1 MYFHSP
7 FAIANESFHICFK
20 NQAFLVLPGR
30 RLKVAEVDSV
40 KVIGII
46 GGMSWESSAEYYR
59 LINQEVNRKLGGLHS
74 AEILMFSLD
83 FEQIE
88 KLQHSGKWEE
98 ATKIMVDAAR
108 RLDRGGADFLIIAT
122 NTMHR
127 MADEVQNSVRVPL
140 LHIADATGDRIKKA
154 GFKRVGLLGTI
165 YTMEEDFYKGRLI
178 DRYGLEVSIPGNEDR
193 KLVNDIIYNEL
204 CLGKINQSSKQDVV
218 RIIDGLAA
226 EGAEAVILGCTEIPL
241 LIQQKDA
248 KVPLFD
254 TTLIHAETAVARA
267 LEVDNAPVSNDI
279 IGSGSHCSFSRHTS
293 NRALSPSRFDRIYSN
308 LDSFI
313 RNSRSLP

>member
-1 MYFHSP
+1 M
-7 FAIANESFHICFK
+7 
-20 NQAFLVLPGR
+20 
-30 RLKVAEVDSV
+30 

-59 LINQEVNRKLGGLHS
+59 LINQEVNHELGGLHS
-74 AEILMFSLD
+74 AAILMFSVD

-88 KLQHSGKWEE
+88 KLQHSGKWQE

-108 RLDRGGADFLIIAT
+108 RVERGGADFLIIAT

-127 MADEVQNSVRVPL
+127 MADEVQNSVKIPL
-140 LHIADATGDRIKKA
+140 LHIADATGDRIKEA

-178 DRYGLEVSIPGNEDR
+178 DRYGFEVSIPGSQDR

-204 CLGKINQSSKQDVV
+204 CLGRNVPSSKQNIV
-218 RIIDGLAA
+218 RIINGLAA

-241 LIQQKDA
+241 LIQQKDT

-254 TTLIHAETAVARA
+254 TALIHVQTAVARA
-267 LEVDNAPVSNDI
+267 LELDNVKSI
-279 IGSGSHCSFSRHTS
+279 QI
-293 NRALSPSRFDRIYSN
+293 
-308 LDSFI
+308 
-313 RNSRSLP
+313 